1 MARSEQTPL
10 ILTVSEVGAGRLDQ
24 FLTKSLPSYSRSSLQ
39 NMIKSGLI
47 QVNGAEV
54 KTGFMLS
61 PGDLITMQRPDRTQ
75 LVAVDATIP
84 DVSLDILYEDA
95 SLIVINKPAGLT
107 VHPGAGTRGQAT
119 VVSALIKHLGAEA
132 HKLPGDPERPGIVHR
147 LDKDTSGVMVLA
159 KTLEAHRHLAAQFRD
174 KTNLREYV
182 GILDGLLKQDEL
194 IVESYLYRDPRH
206 RLRFASMSPD
216 EHMIAL
222 DEGRDLKSY
231 RYAKTFFSKRRV
243 YGNRLTLATMR
254 LATGRTHQI
263 RVHARLL
270 GAAILGDPLYAN
282 PLRLPAAFPKP
293 LHAPLESL
301 QKQMLH
307 ARRLGFVHPA
317 DGRKLAFEAP
327 LPAEFR
333 AVLELLEKHCV
344 EST

>member
-10 ILTVSEVGAGRLDQ
+10 ILTVAEAGAGRLDQ
-24 FLTKSLPSYSRSSLQ
+24 FLSKSMPSYSRSSLQ
-39 NMIKSGLI
+39 NMIRSGLI
-47 QVNGAEV
+47 QVNGSIV
-54 KTGFMLS
+54 KTGFVLS
-61 PGDLITMQRPDRTQ
+61 PGDSISIQRPDRMQ
-75 LVAVDATIP
+75 IAAVDSTIP
-84 DVSLDILYEDA
+84 DVPLDVLYEDEA
-95 SLIVINKPAGLT
+95 LIVINKQAGLT
-107 VHPGAGTRGQAT
+107 VHPGAGTHGQAT

-132 HKLPGDPERPGIVHR
+132 HKLPGDPDRPGIVHR

-159 KTLEAHRHLAAQFRD
+159 KSLEAHRHLAAQFRD

-206 RLRFASMSPD
+206 RLRFASMSPE
-216 EHMIAL
+216 EHLIAIE
-222 DEGRDLKSY
+222 EGREMKAY

-263 RVHARLL
+263 RVHARQL
-270 GAAILGDPLYAN
+270 GCAILGDPIYAN
-282 PLRLPAAFPKP
+282 QLRLPAAFPAP

-307 ARRLGFVHPA
+307 ARRLGFVHPI

-327 LPAEFR
+327 LPSEFR